1 MNENENL
8 TDVETDELDA
18 GTVEDGY
25 GTENAEDADTDEYD
39 DFDEDSDD
47 ESLYDESDDDSDDD
61 YENESD
67 EDADDTEDTDED
79 PEDDA
84 DGDDADEDDADG
96 DDADGDD
103 ADTDAD
109 ADEEATPPPAVS
121 ERELALE
128 RELNE
133 YKRHSA
139 RALKQLGF
147 ENENALEGL
156 QRFCADSE
164 GKSFDDYKADISRED
179 KEAAEREELEA
190 YKRRQAQLKFES
202 KALLDLAQ
210 IQKEYPETK
219 AYKHFSEM
227 PNSKRYAELMATGTM
242 SPVEAYVA
250 SHPKQV
256 REGAAN
262 AARQGALN
270 DTKRHIKSNVPK
282 RGGTGDS
289 YISKSEMRRYRELF
303 PDMKDEDIRALHKRA
318 TT

>member
-47 ESLYDESDDDSDDD
+47 ELYYESDEDDDSD
-61 YENESD
+61 
-67 EDADDTEDTDED
+67 EDSDTDED
-79 PEDDA
+79 DDEEESDPDDPDEDNG
-84 DGDDADEDDADG
+84 GDDAGTAG
-96 DDADGDD
+96 
-103 ADTDAD
+103 TDAD
-109 ADEEATPPPAVS
+109 SDAGVDADAEETAPLPPAVS

-133 YKRHSA
+133 YKRHIA
-139 RALKQLGF
+139 RALKQLGI

-156 QRFCADSE
+156 QRFNAEAE
-164 GKSFDDYKADISRED
+164 GKSVEDYKADISRED
-179 KEAAEREELEA
+179 KEAAEREELET
-190 YKRRQAQLKFES
+190 YKRRQAQLKFEA
-202 KALLDLAQ
+202 KALADLAE

-227 PNSKRYAELMATGTM
+227 PNSKRYAELMAAGTM
-242 SPVEAYVA
+242 SPVEAYAA

-256 REGAAN
+256 REGAAA
-262 AARQGALN
+262 AARQSALN

-282 RGGTGDS
+282 NGGAGDAS

-318 TT
+318 SR